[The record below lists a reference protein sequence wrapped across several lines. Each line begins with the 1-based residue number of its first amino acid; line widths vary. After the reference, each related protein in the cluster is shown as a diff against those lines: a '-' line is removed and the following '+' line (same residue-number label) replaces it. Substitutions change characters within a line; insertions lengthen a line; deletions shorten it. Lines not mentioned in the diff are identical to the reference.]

1 MIYIVLILIL
11 VGADQLSKY
20 LIDSYMLEGETLPII
35 NDFFHLTYVK
45 NRGIAFG
52 MFQGKL
58 DIISIATIIATVAIA
73 YYLYKERNKLSM
85 IEKMGFIYIL
95 EGAIGNMIDRA
106 FRGFVVDMV
115 DFRGVWSYVF
125 NLADV
130 WINIGVVFVLLDQLI
145 LRKKRETEEDK
156 K

>member
-20 LIDSYMLEGETLPII
+20 LIDSYMLEGETILLIS
-35 NDFFHLTYVK
+35 NFFHITYVK

-58 DIISIATIIATVAIA
+58 DIISIATIIAIVAIA
-73 YYLYKERNKLSM
+73 YYLYRERNKLSVV
-85 IEKMGFIYIL
+85 EKMGFIYIL
-95 EGAIGNMIDRA
+95 AGAIGNMIDRA
-106 FRGFVVDMV
+106 FRGYVVDMV
-115 DFRGVWSYVF
+115 DFRGIWGYVF

-130 WINIGVVFVLLDQLI
+130 WINMGVVFVLLDQLI
-145 LRKKRETEEDK
+145 LRKKRENEEDK
-156 K
+156 

>member
-58 DIISIATIIATVAIA
+58 DIISIATIIAIVAIA

-95 EGAIGNMIDRA
+95 AGAIGNMIDRA

-115 DFRGVWSYVF
+115 DFRGAWSYVF

>member
-20 LIDSYMLEGETLPII
+20 LIDSNMLEGETLPII

-58 DIISIATIIATVAIA
+58 DIISIATIIAIVAIA

-95 EGAIGNMIDRA
+95 AGAIGNMIDRA

>member
-58 DIISIATIIATVAIA
+58 DIISIATIIAIIAIA

-95 EGAIGNMIDRA
+95 AGAIGNMIDRA

>member
-20 LIDSYMLEGETLPII
+20 LIDSYMLEGETVSVI
-35 NDFFHLTYVK
+35 NNFFHITYVK

-58 DIISIATIIATVAIA
+58 DIISIATIIAIVAIA
-73 YYLYKERNKLSM
+73 YYLYKERNRLSVV
-85 IEKMGFIYIL
+85 ERMGFIYIL
-95 EGAIGNMIDRA
+95 AGAIGNMIDRA
-106 FRGFVVDMV
+106 FRGYVVDMV
-115 DFRGVWSYVF
+115 DFRGIWSYVF

-130 WINIGVVFVLLDQLI
+130 WINIGVIFVLIDQLI

-156 K
+156 

>member
-58 DIISIATIIATVAIA
+58 DIISIATIIAIVAIA

-95 EGAIGNMIDRA
+95 AGAIGNMIDRA

-130 WINIGVVFVLLDQLI
+130 WINIGVVFVLLDQSI

>member
-20 LIDSYMLEGETLPII
+20 LIDSNMLEGETLPII

-58 DIISIATIIATVAIA
+58 DIISIATIIAIVAIA
-73 YYLYKERNKLSM
+73 YYLYKERNKLS
-85 IEKMGFIYIL
+85 IVEKVGFIYIL
-95 EGAIGNMIDRA
+95 AGAIGNMIDRA

-115 DFRGVWSYVF
+115 DFRGIWSYVF

>member
-58 DIISIATIIATVAIA
+58 DIISIATIIAIVAIA

-85 IEKMGFIYIL
+85 IEKMVFIYIL
-95 EGAIGNMIDRA
+95 AGAIGNMIDRA

>member
-20 LIDSYMLEGETLPII
+20 LIDSYILKGETLPII

-58 DIISIATIIATVAIA
+58 DIISIATIIAIVAIA

-95 EGAIGNMIDRA
+95 AGAIGNMIDRA

-130 WINIGVVFVLLDQLI
+130 WINTGVVFVLLDQLI

>member
-1 MIYIVLILIL
+1 MTYIVLILIL

-20 LIDSYMLEGETLPII
+20 LIDSNMLEGETIPII
-35 NDFFHLTYVK
+35 NEFFHITYVK

-58 DIISIATIIATVAIA
+58 DIISIATIIAIVAIA

-95 EGAIGNMIDRA
+95 AGAIGNMIDRA

>member
-35 NDFFHLTYVK
+35 NDFFHLTNVK

-58 DIISIATIIATVAIA
+58 DIISIATIIAIVAIA

-95 EGAIGNMIDRA
+95 AGAIGNMIDRA

>member
-11 VGADQLSKY
+11 VGADQLSKF
-20 LIDSYMLEGETLPII
+20 LIDSYMLEGEKLPII

-58 DIISIATIIATVAIA
+58 DIISIATIIAIVAIA

-95 EGAIGNMIDRA
+95 AGAIGNMIDRA

>member
-20 LIDSYMLEGETLPII
+20 LIDSYMLEGEILPII

-58 DIISIATIIATVAIA
+58 DIISIATIIAIVAIA

-95 EGAIGNMIDRA
+95 AGAIGNMIDRA

>member
-45 NRGIAFG
+45 NRGIAFV

-58 DIISIATIIATVAIA
+58 YIISIATIIAIVAIA

-95 EGAIGNMIDRA
+95 AGAIGNMIDRA

>member
-1 MIYIVLILIL
+1 MTYIVLILIL

-20 LIDSYMLEGETLPII
+20 LIDSNMLEGETLPII
-35 NDFFHLTYVK
+35 NDFFHITYVK

-58 DIISIATIIATVAIA
+58 DIISIATVIAIVAIA
-73 YYLYKERNKLSM
+73 YYLYKEKNKLSLV
-85 IEKMGFIYIL
+85 EKMGFIYIL
-95 EGAIGNMIDRA
+95 AGAIGNMWDRA
-106 FRGFVVDMV
+106 FRGFVVDMM
-115 DFRGVWSYVF
+115 DFRGIWSYVF

-130 WINIGVVFVLLDQLI
+130 WINIGVIFILLDQFI
-145 LRKKRETEEDK
+145 LKKKRETEEDK

>member
-58 DIISIATIIATVAIA
+58 DIISIATVIAIVAIA
-73 YYLYKERNKLSM
+73 YYLYKEKNKLSLV
-85 IEKMGFIYIL
+85 EKMGFIYIL
-95 EGAIGNMIDRA
+95 AGAIGNMIDRA

-115 DFRGVWSYVF
+115 DFRGIWSYVF

-130 WINIGVVFVLLDQLI
+130 WINIGVIFVLLDQLI
-145 LRKKRETEEDK
+145 LRKKRENEEDK

>member
-20 LIDSYMLEGETLPII
+20 LIDSNMLEGETLPII
-35 NDFFHLTYVK
+35 NDFFHITYVK

-58 DIISIATIIATVAIA
+58 DIISIATVIAIVAIA
-73 YYLYKERNKLSM
+73 YYLYKERNKLSLV
-85 IEKMGFIYIL
+85 EKIGFIYIL
-95 EGAIGNMIDRA
+95 AGAIGNMWDRV
-106 FRGFVVDMV
+106 FRGFVVDMF
-115 DFRGVWSYVF
+115 DFRGIWSYVF

-130 WINIGVVFVLLDQLI
+130 WINIGVIFVLLDQLI

>member
-20 LIDSYMLEGETLPII
+20 LIDSNMLEGETIPII
-35 NDFFHLTYVK
+35 NEFFHITYVK

-58 DIISIATIIATVAIA
+58 DIISIATVIAIVAIA
-73 YYLYKERNKLSM
+73 YYLYKEKNKLSLV
-85 IEKMGFIYIL
+85 EKMGFIYIL
-95 EGAIGNMIDRA
+95 AGAIGNMIDRI

-115 DFRGVWSYVF
+115 DFRGIWSYVF

-130 WINIGVVFVLLDQLI
+130 WINMGVIFVLLDQLI
-145 LRKKRETEEDK
+145 LRKKRENEEDK

>member
-58 DIISIATIIATVAIA
+58 DIISIATIIAIVAIA

-95 EGAIGNMIDRA
+95 AGAIGNMIDRA

-145 LRKKRETEEDK
+145 LRKKRENEEDK